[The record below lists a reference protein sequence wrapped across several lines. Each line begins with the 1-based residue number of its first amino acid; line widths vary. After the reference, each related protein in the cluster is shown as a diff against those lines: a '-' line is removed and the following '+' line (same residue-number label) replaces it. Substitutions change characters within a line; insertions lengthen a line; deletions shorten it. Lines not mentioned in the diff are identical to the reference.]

1 MTTFDP
7 YDYRH
12 LRDII
17 QSPVITILAQR
28 SLLKEAREQNEALHA
43 SVLELQ
49 AELDILRASQGNQ
62 RLPAK
67 TEP

>member
-1 MTTFDP
+1 MTIFDP

-28 SLLKEAREQNEALHA
+28 SLLKEAREQNKA
-43 SVLELQ
+43 LQ

>member
-28 SLLKEAREQNEALHA
+28 SLLKEAREQNEAL
-43 SVLELQ
+43 Q
-49 AELDILRASQGNQ
+49 AELGILRASKGNQ